1 VPIGLLHSPH
11 GCGACERQ
19 RMSPHLY
26 PGLLICVELASCEV
40 APAISARPYLV
51 VICVNIIGPENLNRQ
66 LSSMKITSKLGEYS
80 QSDFAKAVVIVLTLP
95 AMPVFLLLS
104 AAGAYTRPLLSST

>member
-1 VPIGLLHSPH
+1 
-11 GCGACERQ
+11 
-19 RMSPHLY
+19 
-26 PGLLICVELASCEV
+26 
-40 APAISARPYLV
+40 LV